1 MSSTAEKAMVN
12 AKEARKVGLLVN
24 RNYALLFVGQT
35 ISQLGDQVSGFTL
48 VLWIVAIIAAGQSWS
63 PLAVTGEIVAGM
75 VPVLLVG
82 PLAGVFVD
90 RWRHRL
96 TMLRMDFIRAFLY
109 LLLLAFT
116 GIVPLPFF
124 PAGRPP
130 LLVQLG
136 AIYCVA
142 FLSSTCSQFFNPS
155 YIGLI
160 RQIVPKEQRV
170 KISGLSQSVGAL
182 LSIIGPALAA
192 PLLFSAGI
200 KWALVINMFS
210 FIVSLVTLSIV
221 KPPNEASTQ
230 TVEHG
235 NFRQEFMEGLRYAF
249 NTPIIRM
256 IIVVAIILQLGIGVF
271 DALFYFFIQQNL
283 HVAVAWVGFVFSAL
297 SLGTIVGAIGV
308 GAFAKYIELKRLL
321 YLALLATGLVIIV
334 FSRTTLFGV
343 ALVVAALMGVTIAA
357 ANVALQPLVMNE
369 TPEHMIGRIEAVLTP
384 LATVA
389 ALISL
394 SIGGYLASV
403 VLVHFKAHF
412 LNMTFGPIDTIYVG
426 TGLLFLIASVYVLL
440 TARTMKPSK
449 AE

>member
-1 MSSTAEKAMVN
+1 MSTTSEETVTNVK
-12 AKEARKVGLLVN
+12 KARKSVLLVN
-24 RNYALLFVGQT
+24 RNYTLLFVGQT
-35 ISQLGDQVSGFTL
+35 ISQLGDKVSGYTL
-48 VLWIVAIIAAGQSWS
+48 VLWIIAIIAVGKPWS
-63 PLAVTGEIVAGM
+63 PLAVTGEIIAGM
-75 VPVLLVG
+75 IPVLLVG

-90 RWRHRL
+90 RWQHRL
-96 TMLRMDFIRAFLY
+96 TMLRMDFVRAILY

-124 PAGRPP
+124 PGGTPP

-136 AIYCVA
+136 AIYSVA
-142 FLSSTCSQFFNPS
+142 FLSNTCSQFFNPS

-160 RQIVPKEQRV
+160 RQVVPREQRTQ
-170 KISGLSQSVGAL
+170 ISGLSQSVGAL

-200 KWALVINMFS
+200 KWALLINMFS
-210 FIVSLVTLSIV
+210 FIASLVTLWIIKTPKEV
-221 KPPNEASTQ
+221 AAQ
-230 TVEHG
+230 TAERKS
-235 NFRQEFMEGLRYAF
+235 FRQEFLEGLHFAF
-249 NTPIIRM
+249 NAPIIRM

-283 HVAVAWVGFVFSAL
+283 HVAVEWVGFVFSAL
-297 SLGTIVGAIGV
+297 SAGTIIGAIAV
-308 GAFAKYIELKRLL
+308 SAFAKYIELKRLL
-321 YLALLATGLVIIV
+321 YLTLLATGLVIIV

-343 ALVVAALMGVTIAA
+343 ALGVAALMGVTIAA

-389 ALISL
+389 SLISL

-403 VLVHFKAHF
+403 VLVNFRGTF
-412 LNMTFGPIDTIYVG
+412 LNMTFGPIDTIYAG
-426 TGLLFLIASVYVLL
+426 TGFLFIVASFYVFL
-440 TARTMKPSK
+440 TARSMQRAK